1 MSRLLGAVLAGGRSQ
16 RFGRDKAFASL
27 GGATLV
33 HRAERSLRDSVE
45 RVVVIA
51 NEVEAHREAGHA
63 VLPDR
68 IQGIGPL
75 GGLHTAV
82 ACAEEEGLDGVA
94 VLATDMPFVPPSLFQ
109 ALARRLATCDIA
121 APASPGPRGFE
132 PLCAVYHVRCLT
144 AIEAAVE
151 RGDRT
156 VVSFYPE
163 VEVRI
168 EDLYAV
174 ELHGRAERMFFNIN
188 RPGDYAFAGEL
199 LAELE
204 TPGDARP
211 GTGAGRRDR

>member
-1 MSRLLGAVLAGGRSQ
+1 MSRLLGAVLAGGRSE

-33 HRAERSLRDSVE
+33 RRAERSLRDSVE

-51 NEVEAHREAGHA
+51 NEVDAHREAGRA
-63 VLPDR
+63 VRPDR
-68 IQGIGPL
+68 VKGIGPL

-82 ACAEEEGLDGVA
+82 AWAQEEGYEGVA

-109 ALARRLATCDIA
+109 ALARRLTTCDLV
-121 APASPGPRGFE
+121 APASCGPRGFE
-132 PLCAVYHVRCLT
+132 PLCAIYHVRCFP

-151 RGDRT
+151 RGDRA

-163 VEVRI
+163 VDVWI
-168 EDLYAV
+168 EDLAAV
-174 ELHGRAERMFFNIN
+174 EMHGRAERIFFNIN
-188 RPGDYAFAGEL
+188 RPGDHAHADEL

-211 GTGAGRRDR
+211 GPEARRRNR